1 MATFRE
7 GSKTNFRLI
16 MYSHSSTKSE
26 NFAKIGPVDVEI
38 ICLSGIVKNKEINYK
53 QQQNIACCAC
63 VQQPGGLIIVHQSLL

>member
-38 ICLSGIVKNKEINYK
+38 IGLSGIVKNKEIIRNSSR
-53 QQQNIACCAC
+53 I
-63 VQQPGGLIIVHQSLL
+63 